1 MKIETLLK
9 EEITDEFENL
19 KKMELGTE
27 AYKTTVDGVTKLV
40 DRSIKLKE
48 LENEQLEK
56 EASREMEANLRQQEI
71 DNNRRNEKIKNGI
84 AIGSLIGSI
93 GLTIWGTFKTFKFE
107 EEGTITTIMGRGF
120 ISRLLG
126 KK

>member
-1 MKIETLLK
+1 MKIETLLQ

-27 AYKTTVDGVTKLV
+27 TYKTTVDGLTKLV
-40 DRSIKLKE
+40 DRSIKLRE
-48 LENEQLEK
+48 LENDQLEK
-56 EASREMEANLRQQEI
+56 EAARKLEAILRQQEI
-71 DNNRRNEKIKNGI
+71 DNARKNERVKNGI
-84 AIGSLIGSI
+84 AIGTVVTSV
-93 GLTIWGTFKTFKFE
+93 GLTVWGTFKTLKFE

-120 ISRLLG
+120 INRLLG